1 MMILASRQ
9 TPTRHDA
16 WISMNAP
23 HRMAAAVSTNAPIF
37 MEATLVDVIL
47 DTSLT
52 LRKYINQLCQH
63 QHINMHVNL
72 RKGFWYDWKRKLVT
86 CSFLIIVMSTT
97 EPSVVKTSMSAQ
109 RMTIRATANKF
120 AETVQDHT
128 DAPVGMATN

>member
-1 MMILASRQ
+1 
-9 TPTRHDA
+9 
-16 WISMNAP
+16 MNAP

-52 LRKYINQLCQH
+52 LQ
-63 QHINMHVNL
+63 
-72 RKGFWYDWKRKLVT
+72 
-86 CSFLIIVMSTT
+86 
-97 EPSVVKTSMSAQ
+97 PSVVKTSMSAQ

-128 DAPVGMATN
+128 AAPVGMATN